1 MAGKP
6 RSAGKRKMWKRKAPR
21 RNRRSTVNVNR
32 ALHPI
37 PQRYI
42 TVQKYSDTF
51 LLNTSQTV
59 YNFNL
64 NSVYDPN
71 RTGIG
76 HQPYGFDTL
85 ATMYNRYRVIG
96 CSWAINGYNTGSAIR
111 IGCLVGNDVAL
122 ATTISDLVERPR
134 ARFITQ
140 LPGGSTQTLKGKV
153 SIPSV
158 VGRSKAQYMAD
169 DRYQALVT
177 GDPAELA
184 ILQVACANMADI
196 LIDGTALTITLEY
209 TVEYFDMKPLAQ
221 S

>member
-6 RSAGKRKMWKRKAPR
+6 RSAGKRKQWKRKPR
-21 RNRRSTVNVNR
+21 RNVRKSQLVVNR

-37 PQRYI
+37 PQRFI
-42 TVQKYSDTF
+42 TRQKYSDTF
-51 LLNTSQTV
+51 SLNTLITG

-76 HQPYGFDTL
+76 HQPYGYDTL
-85 ATMYNRYRVIG
+85 ATMYNRYRVIA
-96 CSWAINGYNTGSAIR
+96 CSWAISCYNTGSVMR
-111 IGCLVGNDVAL
+111 LGCLVGNDVASIVS
-122 ATTISDLVERPR
+122 ISDLVERPR
-134 ARFITQ
+134 AQFITQ
-140 LPGGSTQTLKGKV
+140 IPGGSTQVLKGKAY
-153 SIPSV
+153 IPSV

-169 DRYQALVT
+169 DRYQAQV
-177 GDPAELA
+177 GADPSELA
-184 ILQVACANMADI
+184 ILQLAVGTMADG
-196 LIDGTALTITLEY
+196 LIDGTSLTITLEY